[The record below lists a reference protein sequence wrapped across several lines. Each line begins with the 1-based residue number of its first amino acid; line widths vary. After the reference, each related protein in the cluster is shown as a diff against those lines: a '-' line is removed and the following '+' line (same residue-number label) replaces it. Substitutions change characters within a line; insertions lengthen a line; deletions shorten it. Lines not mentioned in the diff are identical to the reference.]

1 MAMESKELDKFE
13 KQASLGMEILV
24 ASDYRWDIRP
34 WEWTI
39 LHILRTDHEK
49 WHLEDNWKE
58 MEKNYESVMSE
69 EPKNGVRGTF

>member
-1 MAMESKELDKFE
+1 M
-13 KQASLGMEILV
+13 
-24 ASDYRWDIRP
+24 
-34 WEWTI
+34 
-39 LHILRTDHEK
+39 LHILRTGHEK